1 MTVRFLKVARA
12 ELREAV
18 RYYESHAADLG
29 ADFLLEVTAAVERIT
44 EFPVAWQTVD
54 VELRRCQLGRFP
66 YGLIYAE
73 EGTDILIVAVA
84 HLHRRPE
91 SWRDRL
97 NKEDR

>member
-1 MTVRFLKVARA
+1 MTVRFLKVAQV

-18 RYYESHAADLG
+18 RFYESQAPGLG

-66 YGLIYAE
+66 YALVYSE
-73 EGTDILIVAVA
+73 EGDGILIVAVA
-84 HLHRRPE
+84 HFHRRPE
-91 SWRDRL
+91 NWQRRL
-97 NKEDR
+97 RETE

>member
-1 MTVRFLKVARA
+1 MTVRFLEVARA

-18 RYYESHAADLG
+18 RYYESQGAGLG

-44 EFPVAWQTVD
+44 EFPVAWQRVD

-66 YGLIYAE
+66 YGLVYAE
-73 EGTDILIVAVA
+73 EGNGILIVAVA

-91 SWRDRL
+91 SWQGRL
-97 NKEDR
+97 RRRNN